1 MTMFQNDEEP
11 YIYEAHLP
19 LEQWD
24 ALRPR
29 FDQCRTDLT
38 RLAMPRRVR
47 DSDLATKDTSRK
59 ASQSESAQ
67 WNTALRFIK
76 QHSVWLF
83 TFRDL
88 IEAAQQNLKRVKAAE
103 NNPIPTRSQGK
114 AKCCWHDSARQVM
127 DAAKAITAIASI
139 RPEQA
144 VSREHKSALWQ
155 NLSLLLVLEREY
167 LKGQGTNQD

>member
-11 YIYEAHLP
+11 YIYEANLP
-19 LEQWD
+19 QEQWD

-38 RLAMPRRVR
+38 QLAMPRRVR
-47 DSDLATKDTSRK
+47 DSALATKDNSRK

-67 WNTALRFIK
+67 WNAALQFIK
-76 QHSVWLF
+76 QYSVWLF
-83 TFRDL
+83 TFRTL

-103 NNPIPTRSQGK
+103 NNPVKARSMGK
-114 AKCCWHDSARQVM
+114 AERCWHESARQVM
-127 DAAKAITAIASI
+127 DAAQAITAIASI

-144 VSREHKSALWQ
+144 VSREHKPALWQ
-155 NLSLLLVLEREY
+155 NLSLLLVLEQEY
-167 LKGQGTNQD
+167 LKGQGTN